1 MAKRNRSNDVEESED
16 AAAERAATAK
26 VAAPK
31 GAFNNPFAAA
41 LKAHPAA
48 SGGSKPATPEAP
60 AGETKRVPA
69 PAKAVVRMERKG
81 HGGKEVTV
89 IDQLGLNERDLERW
103 MKQFKS
109 SLGCGGSVD
118 GATII
123 LQGDHRERLK
133 VLLADRG
140 VKKISVG

>member
-41 LKAHPAA
+41 LKAHAAA
-48 SGGSKPATPEAP
+48 SGAAKPAAEAP
-60 AGETKRVPA
+60 AGDTKRVPA

-118 GATII
+118 GGTII